1 MATHA
6 GLGDENLR
14 CFVGREKDIVVRR
27 VEVLRKF
34 VGRQRAAQ
42 MIAAAGRHMDCSPD
56 FFVLNIAARH
66 REDLCAESQFA
77 QFARHRVGDEFLVMS
92 FDDRSVAAEELG
104 FLDSA
109 AGDMHEAD
117 RSIFVAHGEFARS
130 SGGHIIYFASRQVGD
145 IRFVTPAEAVAFL
158 CLLAAEFESECVVFS
173 VEQKINLHPIGLG
186 HAEAHFFGINA
197 YVVVTHR
204 EACAE
209 DRLIHPVERGT
220 PEAVLLGKSG
230 EWRRGGI
237 GRDAEN
243 DVVVRVDILLQTDCA
258 SLGRAGLIGE
268 VEVAAACDFVGIHLA
283 ATESEFGKCAVTE
296 RLQEELHGVS
306 LNREFWIFQKGEV
319 LYLRCIREV
328 DQNTNFLSGPWF
340 ERASEEVCESKWRK
354 YTARGLCRNGHWM
367 HAEIFYALDSDDD
380 SKKTMS
386 KSEITVSAARDSGL
400 WMCAVN
406 YLTAILCGLA
416 LLVAQYF
423 VGRGPYPFLP
433 LPAYAVL
440 CLAAFLSAWKLT
452 QRGFAIPRWVCIS
465 FAAALTGWIAI
476 PLAGQSDLWLQGA
489 ILRLVFAAWIVYCL
503 LVFVVTGS
511 GERLALL
518 SILLL
523 GSFAQA
529 AFGIFQYLFPDAHP
543 YLGWI
548 TDFCPE
554 RMEGHAFRARGFYWN
569 ANHLAWLLNFAG
581 AFALSI
587 GVWGRVSLWPRLL
600 LLYGAAMFFGA
611 GILTQSRG
619 GLLGAGAAL
628 AVFAIVSARGLL
640 LGAWGSRGRMFGLVA
655 SALLVTLGAAWQ
667 AYESSDLAR
676 YRILKAGEENYRTAV
691 WETAFRQWQGEP
703 IVGTGLGTFTNFARQ
718 YRLRSDALDDIF
730 AHNDWLQALAEIG
743 LIGAGLGFCVLLVHL
758 SSGWRSVVVDLR
770 QRIAVGGSPASL
782 KASMQIGAMSSLAA
796 FAVHSFFDFNMQ
808 VPANALLVCV
818 SLAILASP
826 GRRFS
831 SERISV
837 FASRLAF
844 ASALAAAIGLGL
856 SSWNGLNAELAWIR
870 ANAVLALGDSEMAL
884 EFAESGIQAN
894 PKHSALAAT
903 GGRVALALGKYTGF
917 PELERRRLLQR
928 SVELSSI
935 AKQGEPGDAWHLMNL
950 AHAYDNLG
958 SFAQAAPLHRAAI
971 AQAPYYATPYEFY
984 ALHLELSGAKDEA
997 IGFYSLA
1004 LHLPSS
1010 TFSAGRREA
1019 LLRAQQKP
1027 PLP

>member
-1 MATHA
+1 MPVHA
-6 GLGDENLR
+6 GLGDQNLR
-14 CFVGREKDIVVRR
+14 CFVGREKDVVVRGI
-27 VEVLRKF
+27 EVLGKLI
-34 VGRQRAAQ
+34 GCERAAQ
-42 MIAAAGRHMDCSPD
+42 MIAPPCCHMDCSPD
-56 FFVLNIAARH
+56 FFVLNVTARD
-66 REDLCAESQFA
+66 RENLCSEAQLAE
-77 QFARHRVGDEFLVMS
+77 FARHWVGDEFLIMGFHERV
-92 FDDRSVAAEELG
+92 VAAEEFG
-104 FLDSA
+104 FLDAA

-117 RSIFVAHGEFARS
+117 RAVFVAHGKFARS
-130 SGGHIIYFASRQVGD
+130 PGGHIINLASREVGD
-145 IRFVTPAEAVAFL
+145 IRFVTPAEAVALL
-158 CLLAAEFESECVVFS
+158 CLLAAEFEPERVGFS
-173 VEQKINLHPIGLG
+173 VEQKIDLYPIGLG
-186 HAEAHFFGINA
+186 HSEAHFFCINA

-204 EACAE
+204 ETCAK
-209 DRLIHPVERGT
+209 DGLIDPVERGT
-220 PEAVLLGKSG
+220 SEAVLLGKG
-230 EWRRGGI
+230 GKRRRGGV

-243 DVVVRVDILLQTDCA
+243 DVVVRVDILLQTDYA
-258 SLGRAGLIGE
+258 SVGCVGVVWE
-268 VEVAAACDFVGIHLA
+268 VEVAAACDFIGIHLA
-283 ATESEFGKCAVTE
+283 ATESEFCQCAVAE
-296 RLQEELHGVS
+296 RLEEELHRVF

-319 LYLRCIREV
+319 LDVRCIWEV
-328 DQNTNFLSGPWF
+328 DQNANLLPGPWF
-340 ERASEEVCESKWRK
+340 ERASKEVCESKWGK
-354 YTARGLCRNGHWM
+354 NAASGLCRNGHWM
-367 HAEIFYALDSDDD
+367 HAIIFYVLEGDDD
-380 SKKTMS
+380 SKKTLP

-416 LLVAQYF
+416 FLVAQYF

-452 QRGFAIPRWVCIS
+452 RREFAIPRWVCIS
-465 FAAALTGWIAI
+465 FAAALTGWIGI
-476 PLAGQSDLWLQGA
+476 PLAGQYDLWLQGA
-489 ILRLVFAAWIVYCL
+489 ILRQVLAAWIVYCL

-511 GERLALL
+511 GERLVLL
-518 SILLL
+518 SILLV

-548 TDFCPE
+548 TDLCPE

-611 GILTQSRG
+611 SILTQSRG

-628 AVFAIVSARGLL
+628 VVFAILSARGLV

-655 SALLVTLGAAWQ
+655 LALLVTLGAAWQ
-667 AYESSDLAR
+667 AYESSDLAQ

-691 WETAFRQWQGEP
+691 WETAFRQWQSEP
-703 IVGTGLGTFTNFARQ
+703 LVGTGLGTFTNFARQ

-730 AHNDWLQALAEIG
+730 AHNDWLQSLAEIG
-743 LIGAGLGFCVLLVHL
+743 LIGAGLGFCVLLLHL
-758 SSGWRSVVVDLR
+758 FSGWRSVMVDLR
-770 QRIAVGGSPASL
+770 QRIEVGGSPVSL
-782 KASMQIGAMSSLAA
+782 KAAIQMGAMSSLAA

-808 VPANALLVCV
+808 VPANALLSCV
-818 SLAILASP
+818 SMAILASP

-831 SERISV
+831 SQRVSV
-837 FASRLAF
+837 LASRLAI
-844 ASALAAAIGLGL
+844 ASALAAAMGLGL
-856 SSWNGLNAELAWIR
+856 SSWNCLNSELAWIR
-870 ANAVLALGDSEMAL
+870 ADSALALGDSETAL
-884 EFAESGIQAN
+884 EFAESGIESN

-917 PELERRRLLQR
+917 PEQERRRLLQR

-958 SFAQAAPLHRAAI
+958 SFAEAAPLHRAAI

-984 ALHLELSGAKDEA
+984 ALHLELSGETDEA
-997 IGFYSLA
+997 IGFYNLA

-1010 TFSAGRREA
+1010 TFSAERREA
-1019 LLRAQQKP
+1019 LLRAKQKT

>member
-1 MATHA
+1 MR
-6 GLGDENLR
+6 G
-14 CFVGREKDIVVRR
+14 
-27 VEVLRKF
+27 VEVLCKLI
-34 VGRQRAAQ
+34 GCERAAQ
-42 MIAAAGRHMDCSPD
+42 MIAAPCSHMDGPPD
-56 FFVLNIAARH
+56 FLILDVAARNG
-66 REDLCAESQFA
+66 EDLCSEAQFA
-77 QFARHRVGDEFLVMS
+77 DFARHRVGDEFLIMG
-92 FDDRSVAAEELG
+92 FDDRDVAAEEFG

-109 AGDMHEAD
+109 VGDVHEAD
-117 RSIFVAHGEFARS
+117 RSVFVAHGEFARS
-130 SGGHIIYFASRQVGD
+130 SGGHIINLASREVGD
-145 IRFVTPAEAVAFL
+145 IRFVASAEAVALL
-158 CLLAAEFESECVVFS
+158 CLLATEFEPECVVFS
-173 VEQKINLHPIGLG
+173 VEQKIDLHPIGLG

-197 YVVVTHR
+197 HIVVAHSET
-204 EACAE
+204 CAQ
-209 DRLIHPVERGT
+209 DGLVDPVERGAS
-220 PEAVLLGKSG
+220 EAVLLGEG
-230 EWRRGGI
+230 CERCRGGI

-243 DVVVRVDILLQTDCA
+243 DVVVRVYILLQADHTA
-258 SLGRAGLIGE
+258 LGCVGVVWEI
-268 VEVAAACDFVGIHLA
+268 EVAAAGDFVGIHFA
-283 ATESEFGKCAVTE
+283 ATESEFGQCSVAE
-296 RLQEELHGVS
+296 RLEEELYGVF
-306 LNREFWIFQKGEV
+306 LNREFWVLQKSEV
-319 LYLRCIREV
+319 LDVRCIREV
-328 DQNTNFLSGPWF
+328 DQNANFLSASWF
-340 ERASEEVCESKWRK
+340 KCASKEVCESKWRK
-354 YTARGLCRNGHWM
+354 NAACGLCWNGHWM
-367 HAEIFYALDSDDD
+367 HVASFYVPEGDDD
-380 SKKTMS
+380 SKKTLP
-386 KSEITVSAARDSGL
+386 KFEITISASRGSGL

-406 YLTAILCGLA
+406 YLTAIFCGLA

-440 CLAAFLSAWKLT
+440 CLAVFFGAWKLT
-452 QRGFAIPRWVCIS
+452 RQDFAIPRWVCIS
-465 FAAALTGWIAI
+465 FAAALTGWLAI

-489 ILRLVFAAWIVYCL
+489 ILRLVLAAWIVYCL
-503 LVFVVTGS
+503 VVFVITGP

-518 SILLL
+518 SILLV

-529 AFGIFQYLFPDAHP
+529 ALGIFQYLFPNALP

-548 TDFCPE
+548 TDLCPE

-600 LLYGAAMFFGA
+600 LLYGAAMFFA
-611 GILTQSRG
+611 VGILTQSRG
-619 GLLGAGAAL
+619 GVLGAVAAL
-628 AVFAIVSARGLL
+628 AVFVIISARGLL

-655 SALLVTLGAAWQ
+655 LALLVTLGAAWQ
-667 AYESSDLAR
+667 AYESSDLAQ
-676 YRILKAGEENYRTAV
+676 YRMLKAGEETYRTTV
-691 WETAFRQWQGEP
+691 WKTAFRQWQGEP
-703 IVGTGLGTFTNFARQ
+703 LVGTGLGTFTNFARQ

-730 AHNDWLQALAEIG
+730 AHNDWVQALAEIG
-743 LIGAGLGFCVLLVHL
+743 LIGVGLGFCVLLVHL

-770 QRIAVGGSPASL
+770 QRIAAGGSPVSL
-782 KASMQIGAMSSLAA
+782 KAAIQMGAMSSLAA

-808 VPANALLVCV
+808 VPANALLGCV
-818 SLAILASP
+818 SMAILASP

-837 FASRLAF
+837 FASRLAIT
-844 ASALAAAIGLGL
+844 SALAAAIGLGL
-856 SSWNGLNAELAWIR
+856 SSWNCLNSELAWIR
-870 ANAVLALGDSEMAL
+870 ADSALALGNSEMAL
-884 EFAESGIQAN
+884 EFAESGIESN

-958 SFAQAAPLHRAAI
+958 SFVQAAPLHRAAI

-984 ALHLELSGAKDEA
+984 ALHLELSGQTDEA
-997 IGFYSLA
+997 IAFYSLA

-1019 LLRAQQKP
+1019 LLLAKQKTP
-1027 PLP
+1027 SP